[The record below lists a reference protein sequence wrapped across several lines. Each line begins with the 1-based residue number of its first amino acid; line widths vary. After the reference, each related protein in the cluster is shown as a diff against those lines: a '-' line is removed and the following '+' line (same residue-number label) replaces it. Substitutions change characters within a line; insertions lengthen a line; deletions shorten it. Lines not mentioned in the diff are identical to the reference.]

1 MSSSPLTVLSLVA
14 GVTAAVTAV
23 TMPSIVIAQ
32 PAPPAH
38 QQPLP
43 QHTPEEWIALGKRV
57 HGGWGTFIPTG
68 IRIGLDAAKRLDGG
82 AREIAVTYY
91 DSDMAP
97 CACVADGIMLA
108 TTASPGQRTLTI
120 AAEKAPAGAMAM
132 VVIRHR
138 KTGRAFRYKIP
149 ERWLLQLA
157 QWNRTLDERGRWDE
171 VMKAEGLFEVVE
183 EKP

>member
-1 MSSSPLTVLSLVA
+1 MPASRLVLVLTLAIAASA
-14 GVTAAVTAV
+14 AAV
-23 TMPSIVIAQ
+23 PGNAQ

-38 QQPLP
+38 SQPLP

-68 IRIGLDAAKRLDGG
+68 IRIGLDAAGRLEAG

-91 DSDMAP
+91 DSDKAP
-97 CACVADGIMLA
+97 CACVADGIMIA
-108 TTASPGQRTLTI
+108 TTASPGQRTFSI
-120 AAEKAPAGAMAM
+120 AAEKAPPGTMAM

-138 KTGRAFRYKIP
+138 KTGKAFRYTIP

-183 EKP
+183 ERP